1 MSHPED
7 ERIELLITRKLDGT
21 ISDEER
27 LELDRAV
34 MRSPEHRRVLEES
47 ERVDALCAEAL
58 AEEFNGGVRSVGDVT
73 VQHRRSERSGWYWW
87 CLPGAMAA
95 CLGLIVVSGWFAN
108 EEGERPSFVDQQP
121 VPATRTPSVGP
132 AFESGPSQSANGIG
146 RPGPIRRVSTGAD
159 VMNRHRDTSVY
170 GIVGEDGRIYLI
182 EIERT
187 RTYHYPFGNAAVRT
201 AREGL

>member
-1 MSHPED
+1 MSHPQD

-34 MRSPEHRRVLEES
+34 MQSPEHRRVLEES
-47 ERVDALCAEAL
+47 ERIDALCAGAL
-58 AEEFNGGVRSVGDVT
+58 DDEFNAAGRSVGEVT
-73 VQHRRSERSGWYWW
+73 VRHRRSERSGRYWW

-108 EEGERPSFVDQQP
+108 EEGERSSFVDRHP
-121 VPATRTPSVGP
+121 VPARRAPAVGP
-132 AFESGPSQSANGIG
+132 AFESRPSQTANGIG
-146 RPGPIRRVSTGAD
+146 RPGPMRRVSTGAD

-201 AREGL
+201 ARKGL